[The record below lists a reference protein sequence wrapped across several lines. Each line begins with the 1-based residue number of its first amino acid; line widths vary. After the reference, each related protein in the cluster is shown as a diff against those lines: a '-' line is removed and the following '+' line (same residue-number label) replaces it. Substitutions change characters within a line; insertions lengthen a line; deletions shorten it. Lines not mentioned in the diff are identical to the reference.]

1 MTAVSLFD
9 LLARAGSVAADGGRV
24 RDDRLAQF
32 AHGLVEEALADWDR
46 VRRYEEEFTSADWGP
61 SGLGLEV
68 TRSLY
73 SMYEKWAA
81 DAEQVLARTRH
92 LASEGRAVT
101 NADSL
106 EDAYGRVKAR
116 LKLTP
121 DMVARAVEQVRQGQ
135 GIPAGELRD
144 ELRARIRA

>member
-9 LLARAGSVAADGGRV
+9 LLARAGAGAGNGERA
-24 RDDRLAQF
+24 RDERLMQF
-32 AHGLVEEALADWDR
+32 AQGLVEEALADWER
-46 VRRYEEEFTSADWGP
+46 VRRYEEEFTSADWEPG
-61 SGLGLEV
+61 GLGLEV

-81 DAEQVLARTRH
+81 DAEQVLARTRE
-92 LASEGRAVT
+92 LATQGWAV
-101 NADSL
+101 ASAESL

-121 DMVARAVEQVRQGQ
+121 EMVARAMEQVRQGQ
-135 GIPAGELRD
+135 TVPAKELRD

>member
-9 LLARAGSVAADGGRV
+9 LLARAGSDADRGDRVAGE
-24 RDDRLAQF
+24 RLVQF
-32 AHGLVEEALADWDR
+32 AQRLVEEALADWER
-46 VRRYEEEFTSADWGP
+46 VRRYEEQFGSADWGP
-61 SGLGLEV
+61 GGLGLEV

-92 LASEGRAVT
+92 LASGGRIVAS
-101 NADSL
+101 AESL
-106 EDAYGRVKAR
+106 EDAYGRVRAR

-121 DMVARAVEQVRQGQ
+121 DMLARAMEQVRQGQ
-135 GIPAGELRD
+135 TIPARELRD
-144 ELRARIRA
+144 ELRARVRA